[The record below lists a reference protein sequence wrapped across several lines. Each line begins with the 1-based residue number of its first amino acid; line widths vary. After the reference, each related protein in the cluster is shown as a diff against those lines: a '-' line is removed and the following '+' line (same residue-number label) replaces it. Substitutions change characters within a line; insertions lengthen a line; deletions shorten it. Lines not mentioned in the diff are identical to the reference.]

1 MNENRNENKKRVE
14 YSYSDLKGIH
24 RAVPILIA
32 ALAVIIFAGYITDET
47 GFGHAISMIFMG
59 LFGAGAWAIPA
70 LLIIHA
76 VFYAEDLGRDRIVSR
91 IIFSVV
97 TVLVVSVIH
106 YDICF
111 WDTWR
116 DEAVFAPVRFFNEQ
130 SAGGFIGSMLAFL
143 LIKVFG
149 PVGIITISV
158 AVAALYVTFLFA
170 GTNNAVSRVFLLIL
184 EYAASGL
191 AVIERGVVN
200 LVARCKELIDQK
212 KQRQIEERQ
221 AELIDDEF
229 FKVDNGMQR
238 MEIKE
243 LGIKESKS
251 ADDIE
256 SNPTLHSKVYMK
268 SAVMDESDGEGEDVK
283 KAKDDSAERKK
294 NSASERATEK
304 FRQFS
309 FDYNIDTS
317 SEAKPE
323 TENSEESKADEREQV
338 QRTQREAFGLDEKA
352 ENVFTKDFD
361 PFDFN
366 EAETVATR
374 RSSRAPITE
383 KIAPIFG
390 EAVDLDQL
398 TEEDVRRIREKE
410 ALAKK
415 MAEQRAENE
424 RRRLEFEQR
433 KQMIVNQ
440 YKSATVQSAEPQ
452 NEASAPRMSTTYSA
466 PTFTD
471 YSSHSAKED
480 IFTVK
485 EQRLKERQYAA
496 EQASVSVASEEQ
508 RFDRV
513 QVDPPRENGANSANM
528 ETNVYNEPKKTVTF
542 NVSNESFRHEP
553 QNNGAASY
561 TYEKVQRTDED
572 EDVSRND
579 DTEKVAFAVA
589 QAVAMK
595 NPMYARSE
603 NVTNGSYSYTV
614 TSDDDEKIQSIDP
627 IESADLGAV
636 SGSAED
642 ALYAERSM
650 MSPEPQRLE
659 AEEYGAASVENNTVS
674 NGYDI
679 QNEDGVTSN
688 YHNVQRNEG
697 GVASNGY
704 SVQMGDG
711 TVSNGYGVPR
721 GENGGYGASMAKGRG
736 TEAINELSFNEADA
750 GATYKE
756 TEVQTSELSSDISST
771 FSAVESVPTND
782 VEDDDDGFGWTEDI
796 ASPSFIDEDEDE
808 DAIDGFESVEEDFDQ
823 RAIPPEEQNPEVIRM
838 REQFPFLAEEDE
850 DSSDEPCENGYG
862 EDVLDDN
869 TISDE
874 DEDIDDEDDVP
885 FDNSFIR
892 AETGAARSSVSADAA
907 KPMPPVPAE
916 KPAEKPKADF
926 TNYKLPSLDMLIS
939 PPTEEYDYS
948 EETQEKANMLISALE
963 SFNVTASIKGVDRGP
978 RITRYEVVPAR
989 GVKVN
994 SVLSL
999 SDDIALNLAA
1009 NSIRMEAPIPG
1020 KSAIGVEVPNATST
1034 TVYLRELVETV
1045 DFQNN
1050 PSKTAV
1056 CIGKDVA
1063 GTPVFGD
1070 IAKMPHLLVAGATG
1084 MGKSVCMNSFMI
1096 SLLYKAKPDEVK
1108 FIMID
1113 PKKVEFKRY
1122 NGIPHLLIPVVAE
1135 AKQAAGALMWA
1146 VGEME
1151 RRYGLIESLY
1161 VSNIDMYNA
1170 KVKDNPSLG
1179 EVLPRIIIVIDEFA
1193 DLMLQVKDPVEK
1205 LVMSLAQKARAAGIH
1220 LIIGTQRPSV
1230 QVITGTIKANI
1241 PSRISCKVASYQDSR
1256 TVLECSGAEKLLD
1269 KGDMLFSF
1277 PGAIKPIRVQGAF
1290 VSDGEL
1296 DKILSYVKEQSGGA
1310 NYDDAV
1316 LEEINKAAQKCAK
1329 KSGDDGDDESDHDD
1343 YSGGEGYLNNK
1354 QFLESVEIAVSQ
1366 GQISTSLLQRRI
1378 SIGFGKAAKFIDIME
1393 DMGIVGEKNGTK
1405 PRQVLIT
1412 KEEWREK
1419 LSRTTYE
1426 DY

>member
-24 RAVPILIA
+24 RAVPIMIA

-70 LLIIHA
+70 LLVIHA

-149 PVGIITISV
+149 PVGIIILSI
-158 AVAALYVTFLFA
+158 AVAALYVTFFFA
-170 GTNNAVSRVFLLIL
+170 GTNNAVGRVFLLIL

-191 AVIERGVVN
+191 AVVERGVVN

-221 AELIDDEF
+221 AELINDEF
-229 FKVDNGMQR
+229 FEVDNGMQR

-268 SAVMDESDGEGEDVK
+268 SAVKDESDGEGNDVK

-294 NSASERATEK
+294 DIASERATEK

-309 FDYNIDTS
+309 FDYNLGTR
-317 SEAKPE
+317 SEEKPE
-323 TENSEESKADEREQV
+323 TENAEGGKADKREQV
-338 QRTQREAFGLDEKA
+338 QKTQREAFGLDEKA

-452 NEASAPRMSTTYSA
+452 NETSAPRMSTTYSA

-496 EQASVSVASEEQ
+496 EQSSASVVSEEQ
-508 RFDRV
+508 RLDRV
-513 QVDPPRENGANSANM
+513 QVDPPRENGANSVNM

-553 QNNGAASY
+553 QDNGAASY

-572 EDVSRND
+572 ENLSRND

-659 AEEYGAASVENNTVS
+659 AEEYGAMSVENNTVS
-674 NGYDI
+674 NGYDA
-679 QNEDGVTSN
+679 
-688 YHNVQRNEG
+688 QRNE
-697 GVASNGY
+697 
-704 SVQMGDG
+704 D
-711 TVSNGYGVPR
+711 
-721 GENGGYGASMAKGRG
+721 GGYGASMAEGRVA
-736 TEAINELSFNEADA
+736 EAVNELSFTEASA
-750 GATYKE
+750 GAIYKE
-756 TEVQTSELSSDISST
+756 NEVQTSELSSDISST

-823 RAIPPEEQNPEVIRM
+823 KAIPPEEQNPEVIRM

-850 DSSDEPCENGYG
+850 DSSDEPCESGYD
-862 EDVLDDN
+862 EDVLDDD
-869 TISDE
+869 TLSDE
-874 DEDIDDEDDVP
+874 DEDIDEEDDVP

-892 AETGAARSSVSADAA
+892 AETGAARARASADSA

>member
-1 MNENRNENKKRVE
+1 MSIGELTMSENKNENKKKVE

-24 RAVPILIA
+24 RAVPILLT
-32 ALAVIIFAGYITDET
+32 ALAVIIFAGYITDDT
-47 GFGHAISMIFMG
+47 GFGHVISDLFMG
-59 LFGAGAWAIPA
+59 LFAAGAWAIPVM
-70 LLIIHA
+70 LIVHA
-76 VFYAEDLGRDRIVSR
+76 IFYAEDLGRGRITSR
-91 IIFSVV
+91 IIFSVI
-97 TVLVVSVIH
+97 TVLVVSIIH
-106 YDICF
+106 YDVCF

-116 DEAVFAPVRFFNEQ
+116 DEAVFAPARFYVEKD
-130 SAGGFIGSMLAFL
+130 AGGFIGSMLAFL

-149 PVGIITISV
+149 PVGLIIL
-158 AVAALYVTFLFA
+158 AVAAAAIYVTFFFA
-170 GTNNAVSRVFLLIL
+170 GTNSAVGRLLLLIL
-184 EYAASGL
+184 EYAASAL
-191 AVIERGVVN
+191 AVVERAVVN
-200 LVARCKELIDQK
+200 LVAKCKELINQK
-212 KQRQIEERQ
+212 KQRQIEERR

-229 FKVDNGMQR
+229 FEVDNGMQR

-243 LGIKESKS
+243 LGIKESKN

-268 SAVMDESDGEGEDVK
+268 SAVKGEEADAVRKNEDANKKRPEES
-283 KAKDDSAERKK
+283 AKERPTAQAADRIRKV
-294 NSASERATEK
+294 T
-304 FRQFS
+304 
-309 FDYNIDTS
+309 FDYSISDVPEQKAAEETDEKPDT
-317 SEAKPE
+317 AQ
-323 TENSEESKADEREQV
+323 ADVRK
-338 QRTQREAFGLDEKA
+338 TQREAFGLDEKA

-374 RSSRAPITE
+374 KSSRAPITE

-398 TEEDVRRIREKE
+398 TEEDVRRIRERE

-415 MAEQRAENE
+415 MAEQKAANE

-440 YKSATVQSAEPQ
+440 YKSGASENTPPHAET
-452 NEASAPRMSTTYSA
+452 ETPRVNTTYSA

-480 IFTVK
+480 IFAIK
-485 EQRLKERQYAA
+485 EQRMKERQT
-496 EQASVSVASEEQ
+496 ASEQ
-508 RFDRV
+508 TPQYVPSDDDKFKDA
-513 QVDPPRENGANSANM
+513 QIGGGTQNAENDAKT
-528 ETNVYNEPKKTVTF
+528 ETIVYNETKKTVTF
-542 NVSNESFRHEP
+542 NVSEESVPQEP
-553 QNNGAASY
+553 TENGTVSY
-561 TYEKVQRTDED
+561 TYEKARK
-572 EDVSRND
+572 ND
-579 DTEKVAFAVA
+579 DTEQVALAVA

-614 TSDDDEKIQSIDP
+614 TEDEEIRDFDP
-627 IESADLGAV
+627 IESSDLGDIGNTDTDV
-636 SGSAED
+636 
-642 ALYAERSM
+642 LYAERSM

-659 AEEYGAASVENNTVS
+659 AEKYGADELSHNAVENAESDNVHQGLAQAFSQTAAAHNENTS
-674 NGYDI
+674 RFTATPYDNEKPKTAFDGDI
-679 QNEDGVTSN
+679 TSTFAAVDNAVQNED
-688 YHNVQRNEG
+688 EG
-697 GVASNGY
+697 
-704 SVQMGDG
+704 
-711 TVSNGYGVPR
+711 
-721 GENGGYGASMAKGRG
+721 
-736 TEAINELSFNEADA
+736 
-750 GATYKE
+750 
-756 TEVQTSELSSDISST
+756 
-771 FSAVESVPTND
+771 
-782 VEDDDDGFGWTEDI
+782 DDDGFAWTEDL
-796 ASPSFIDEDEDE
+796 ALPTEFDDEEDEE
-808 DAIDGFESVEEDFDQ
+808 DAIDVFESVEEEYD
-823 RAIPPEEQNPEVIRM
+823 RNAIPPEDQNPEVIKM

-850 DSSDEPCENGYG
+850 ALAEDDTFASEAKDDCLVGDGY
-862 EDVLDDN
+862 
-869 TISDE
+869 DE
-874 DEDIDDEDDVP
+874 DYCEEDAEDDVP
-885 FDNSFIR
+885 FDGGRIR
-892 AETGAARSSVSADAA
+892 GESPFA
-907 KPMPPVPAE
+907 KSEPKESYTRPMPPVPAE
-916 KPAEKPKADF
+916 KVPEKPKVDF
-926 TNYKLPSLDMLIS
+926 SDYKLPALDMLIS
-939 PPTEEYDYS
+939 PPADEYDYS
-948 EETQEKANMLISALE
+948 EETQEKANMLIGALE

-999 SDDIALNLAA
+999 SDDIALALAA
-1009 NSIRMEAPIPG
+1009 SSIRMEAPIPG
-1020 KSAIGVEVPNATST
+1020 KSAIGVEIPNATST

-1135 AKQAAGALMWA
+1135 SKQAAGALMWA

-1151 RRYGLIESLY
+1151 RRYGLIEALY

-1170 KVKDNPSLG
+1170 KVKENPSLG
-1179 EVLPRIIIVIDEFA
+1179 EFLPRIIIVIDEFA

-1241 PSRISCKVASYQDSR
+1241 PSRISCKVASFTDSR

-1296 DKILSYVKEQSGGA
+1296 DRILSYVKEQSGGA

-1316 LEEINKAAQKCAK
+1316 LNEINKAAQKCAK
-1329 KSGDDGDDESDHDD
+1329 KSGDDIDDDSDHDD

-1412 KEEWREK
+1412 KEEWHEK
-1419 LSRTTYE
+1419 LARTTYE